1 MLRSTYLTYR
11 ILGPL
16 LFSGLHRIL
25 SPPPDKV
32 LLFLNTLV
40 CLHPCTYAFTDI
52 ISLFFTFY
60 LFFFFPFLPT
70 NLTQWNC
77 LIFCH
82 SGCLPARRPDV
93 IFGRGIPFLPPVIK
107 RPDEGVEHPRKFSRI
122 PEQWAWF
129 RRPNTRW
136 TPTKGQKT
144 ENGFVLVSRLPPSQ
158 KDLWRRPGDG
168 QETELE
174 KVGRGT
180 VRSII
185 SLKSH

>member
-60 LFFFFPFLPT
+60 FFFPFLPT
-70 NLTQWNC
+70 NPTQWNC

-107 RPDEGVEHPRKFSRI
+107 RPDERLSIRASFLEFRSSGPGSVVPTPDGPR
-122 PEQWAWF
+122 
-129 RRPNTRW
+129 
-136 TPTKGQKT
+136 
-144 ENGFVLVSRLPPSQ
+144 Q
-158 KDLWRRPGDG
+158 KDRKRRMGSYLSPVFPPPKRTFGDG
-168 QETELE
+168 RGM
-174 KVGRGT
+174 GRRQSWKKWAGGLLDL
-180 VRSII
+180 S
-185 SLKSH
+185 SH